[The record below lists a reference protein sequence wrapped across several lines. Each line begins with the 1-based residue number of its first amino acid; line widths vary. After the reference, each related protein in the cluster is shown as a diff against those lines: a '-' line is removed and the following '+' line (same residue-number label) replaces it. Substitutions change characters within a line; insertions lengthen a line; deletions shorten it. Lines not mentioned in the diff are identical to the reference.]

1 VPLNILTIFLT
12 SSSGDWNEKPLRFSM
27 GMLSLS
33 TSSTLSS
40 QETQNFVKILS
51 SLCSGY
57 HLPCHVKATWIERN
71 CCTNYNIRGNES
83 GCWDL
88 KVQMIS
94 YREKKK
100 CGEEVHSPVCSPPVS
115 QTTGMEPY
123 CIAIICKHTLTIS
136 VQNSSLSV
144 RTYCDPK
151 FGDAPLLGSYP
162 AWKPRQ

>member
-1 VPLNILTIFLT
+1 MVPLNILTIFVT
-12 SSSGDWNEKPLRFSM
+12 SSSGDWNEKPFRFSM

-33 TSSTLSS
+33 TSNTLSC

-94 YREKKK
+94 YREKKSVVKK
-100 CGEEVHSPVCSPPVS
+100 CTHLSASSPVSR
-115 QTTGMEPY
+115 TTDMEPY

-136 VQNSSLSV
+136 VRNSTLSV
-144 RTYCDPK
+144 
-151 FGDAPLLGSYP
+151 G
-162 AWKPRQ
+162 